1 MDTQNLHGEQN
12 CFLAVCLSVTR
23 MTEASLCLQYHEV
36 ITFLCGRFLGAVTI
50 FFVMLN
56 VFGISVAQ
64 VIACSSDAYYW
75 RTSLSK
81 RYYPLT
87 EPLNLARL
95 SWTCYHLC
103 SVPQLLL
110 GAGAPVVMP

>member
-1 MDTQNLHGEQN
+1 MCVSFSGMSKGSLT
-12 CFLAVCLSVTR
+12 LSL
-23 MTEASLCLQYHEV
+23 SLQYHEV

-81 RYYPLT
+81 RYRP
-87 EPLNLARL
+87 P
-95 SWTCYHLC
+95 HL
-103 SVPQLLL
+103 
-110 GAGAPVVMP
+110 

>member
-1 MDTQNLHGEQN
+1 MQEAELYSRILSSDGQYCDR
-12 CFLAVCLSVTR
+12 CFTVCV
-23 MTEASLCLQYHEV
+23 CVCVQYHEV
-36 ITFLCGRFLGAVTI
+36 ISFLCGRFLGAVTV

-81 RYYPLT
+81 RYSSFT
-87 EPLNLARL
+87 AF
-95 SWTCYHLC
+95 T
-103 SVPQLLL
+103 LL
-110 GAGAPVVMP
+110 